1 MKNDGLTHFDLDS
14 QSQCHSSPQRDT
26 ATQRTQSVTAHTFRI
41 NAFSWCWGFICAFQ
55 SLKLRHILRPLH
67 PEAPLWDS
75 NRKITCYL
83 FYSTLSDARIV
94 TFKEKRTGLLI
105 SDMFLLQRLL
115 RSSRLLNDP
124 RVNDSPELLVAA
136 PLRIHLKLL
145 CWEQQLIRSN
155 HLEIGYPT

>member
-1 MKNDGLTHFDLDS
+1 MCSWWKMMVWLILIWTLN
-14 QSQCHSSPQRDT
+14 HSVTAQPQRDT

-83 FYSTLSDARIV
+83 FYSTLSDARII
-94 TFKEKRTGLLI
+94 TFKEKRTGLFI
-105 SDMFLLQRLL
+105 SAPCSSCRDSSAPHVFQMILVLMTHLSHSLLL
-115 RSSRLLNDP
+115 RWGFTSSYC
-124 RVNDSPELLVAA
+124 VG
-136 PLRIHLKLL
+136 
-145 CWEQQLIRSN
+145 SN
-155 HLEIGYPT
+155 N